1 MVLKTNSAEIMYGE
15 IQTMTAGN
23 ESEAQGS
30 RGGAGR
36 GRNGSW
42 VENSVTVTVST
53 TDWHKQWVKCE
64 NREPPM
70 LQRY

>member
-42 VENSVTVTVST
+42 V
-53 TDWHKQWVKCE
+53 
-64 NREPPM
+64 
-70 LQRY
+70 